1 MKKGFSFVSLLVI
14 ASLLVGG
21 LSLVIPSNALALKSA
36 DPVEEALTRAYK
48 AEQQWLNNQ
57 QQAINKADQPA
68 AEVQQVIDKAAA
80 AGLDVTALQNALAV
94 FNSSMAD
101 VKAGHQTAANILA
114 AHNGFDNDGNVID
127 RQAARVTVLD
137 AKQALWRAHVT
148 MTQAVSDLYRAVKEW
163 KQVTLPQE

>member
-57 QQAINKADQPA
+57 QQAINKA
-68 AEVQQVIDKAAA
+68 EVQQVIDKAAA

-114 AHNGFDNDGNVID
+114 AHNGFDNDGNVTD